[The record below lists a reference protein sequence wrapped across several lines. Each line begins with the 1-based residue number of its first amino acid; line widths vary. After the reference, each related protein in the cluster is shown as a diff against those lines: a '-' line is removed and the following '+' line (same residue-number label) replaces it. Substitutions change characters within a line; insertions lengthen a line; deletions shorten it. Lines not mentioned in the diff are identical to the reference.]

1 MALESK
7 EQAEIISLK
16 ISTNKVTFS
25 GEIHIIFLRMVETDE
40 YSSKLSFEK
49 DKGWTDQYLLRK
61 YVRKFVNIYFLLW
74 VI

>member
-49 DKGWTDQYLLRK
+49 HYSYSLNQINL
-61 YVRKFVNIYFLLW
+61 I
-74 VI
+74 